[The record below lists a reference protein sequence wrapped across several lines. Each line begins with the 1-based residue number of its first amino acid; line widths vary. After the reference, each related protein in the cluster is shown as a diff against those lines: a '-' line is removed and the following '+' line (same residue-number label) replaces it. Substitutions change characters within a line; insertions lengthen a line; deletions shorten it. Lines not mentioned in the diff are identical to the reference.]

1 MIWDKARGADEASK
15 DRAKMQDDMKN
26 ESPPA
31 LRQKG
36 WNWWRWRDLNPR
48 PKRIHLYV
56 YMFSHIYLEL
66 SSGTAD

>member
-1 MIWDKARGADEASK
+1 MTGGDLEKIRQKQV
-15 DRAKMQDDMKN
+15 KMLDYMKKEN
-26 ESPPA
+26 PPA

-36 WNWWRWRDLNPR
+36 RNWWRWRDLNPR